1 MRFIKECAGRI
12 LEALVILAFIYV
24 MMDSWD
30 GSVAF
35 NDERVAQQRAEC
47 QKAKIETELR
57 R

>member
-1 MRFIKECAGRI
+1 MKLLKECVIRI
-12 LEALVILAFIYV
+12 LEALVILAFIYL

-35 NDERVAQQRAEC
+35 NDERVAQQRAEF

>member
-1 MRFIKECAGRI
+1 MRLIKKCVIRI
-12 LEALVILAFIYV
+12 LEALVILAFIYL

-47 QKAKIETELR
+47 QKAKNETELR

>member
-1 MRFIKECAGRI
+1 MKLLKECVIRI
-12 LEALVILAFIYV
+12 LEALVILAFIYL

>member
-1 MRFIKECAGRI
+1 MKLIKECVIRV

-35 NDERVAQQRAEC
+35 NDERVAEH
-47 QKAKIETELR
+47 KANYERIQVEMR

>member
-1 MRFIKECAGRI
+1 MRFIKECAVRI